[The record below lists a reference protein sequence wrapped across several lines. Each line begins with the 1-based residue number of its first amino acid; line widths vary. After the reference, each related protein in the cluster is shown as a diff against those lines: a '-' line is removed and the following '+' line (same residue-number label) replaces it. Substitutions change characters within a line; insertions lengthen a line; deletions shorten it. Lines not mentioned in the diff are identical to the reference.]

1 MSYEAQDRI
10 EREFLVLLRRA
21 HKGTIQVAGVEPI
34 ERAAYAILGRLFDD
48 GPMRLTAIA
57 TLLEVDVS
65 TVSRQVQALV
75 RGQLVDRVADPG
87 DRRAAL
93 LELTARGREELLK
106 ARAERR
112 RLVRTVVSNW
122 TAKERE
128 VFAALLERFNAG
140 LATHSRTAQ
149 PPVGRGDRELVE
161 NQRA

>member
-1 MSYEAQDRI
+1 M
-10 EREFLVLLRRA
+10 LLRRA
-21 HKGTIQVAGVEPI
+21 YKGTIQVAGVEPI

-65 TVSRQVQALV
+65 TASRQVQALV
-75 RGQLVDRVADPG
+75 RGGLVNRVADPG

-128 VFAALLERFNAG
+128 VFAALLERFNVG

-149 PPVGRGDRELVE
+149 PPVGRGDRELV
-161 NQRA
+161 